1 MKLKKKVEKK
11 GVEGIGAD
19 RTFDPERGLAG
30 SDRRERVLDLHQL
43 SWRAAAKLT
52 EKTHIKLIEVP

>member
-1 MKLKKKVEKK
+1 VKLKKKVENK
-11 GVEGIGAD
+11 GGEGIGAD

-43 SWRAAAKLT
+43 S
-52 EKTHIKLIEVP
+52 